1 MDDVRSVRVL
11 VSGLVQGVG
20 FRWCTLRQAD
30 ALGLT
35 GWVRNLPSGDV
46 EVFAQGSADAV
57 GELVAWLREGHG
69 FSRVTGVRVREAP
82 RRPGPGGFT
91 VR

>member
-20 FRWCTLRQAD
+20 FRWYTLRQAD
-30 ALGLT
+30 ALGLS

-46 EVFAQGSADAV
+46 EVFAQGPADAV
-57 GELVAWLREGHG
+57 GELVAWLREGPG
-69 FSRVTGVRVREAP
+69 LSRVTGVRVREAP
-82 RRPGPGGFT
+82 RRPGLGGFT